1 MIDSGEAA
9 GKIYKVMIP
18 TEEVMSVKNNQKKIS
33 KRKFFPGYVLINIE
47 VTQNVETK
55 NLEMGNETYWKIR
68 KIIGVSGFLG
78 DDHPVPMQEKEMQ
91 GILDL
96 MNASEGEKPKPAVQF
111 EKGENVRITE
121 GPFRYFMGRVEEV
134 NEQRAKLW
142 VTVTVFDRPT
152 RVELDFLQ
160 VEKV

>member
-1 MIDSGEAA
+1 
-9 GKIYKVMIP
+9 
-18 TEEVMSVKNNQKKIS
+18 
-33 KRKFFPGYVLINIE
+33 
-47 VTQNVETK
+47 
-55 NLEMGNETYWKIR
+55 
-68 KIIGVSGFLG
+68 
-78 DDHPVPMQEKEMQ
+78 
-91 GILDL
+91 